1 MTIKDVEKITGL
13 TAKSIR
19 YYEDK
24 GLIKV
29 ERNEEN
35 SYRTYSEANVERLKW
50 IKLLRYLEFS
60 IEEIRVFFE
69 TSTVCK

>member
-24 GLIKV
+24 GLLKV

-35 SYRTYSEANVERLKW
+35 G
-50 IKLLRYLEFS
+50 
-60 IEEIRVFFE
+60 
-69 TSTVCK
+69 